1 MVKWKQESQRKL
13 YNWLWKYFIGED
25 TNSDFYLQRQV
36 TKEKRFYFINEKFFF
51 INIVI
56 IHYIVHDDICLM
68 VRKINYFILLFLFII
83 VHV

>member
-1 MVKWKQESQRKL
+1 MYKKKVLRVSYIL
-13 YNWLWKYFIGED
+13 TLKYIIGED